1 MSLVVIKPSAIFASI
16 FKHFKVGTA
25 NMSENES
32 AMDYEEHKSTYAAFI
47 KMSQW
52 GTVGIIVLLIL
63 MAIFL
68 L

>member
-1 MSLVVIKPSAIFASI
+1 MSLVVTKPSGIFASF
-16 FKHFKVGTA
+16 FKRFKVGTA
-25 NMSENES
+25 KMSEHES

-47 KMSQW
+47 KISQW
-52 GTVGIIVLLIL
+52 GTAGIIVLLIL